1 MGGNVGGQRLFSFP
15 DIPYQEQG
23 KFQNPG
29 VGLLP
34 SADGETKK
42 IIIPRMKE

>member
-1 MGGNVGGQRLFSFP
+1 MGGNAGGQRLFSFP

-23 KFQNPG
+23 RFLKPG
-29 VGLLP
+29 IGLFP

-42 IIIPRMKE
+42 IIIPWMRK